1 MLEYLLIAL
10 QKAEPLDSAGSS
22 DNRGLPEIGTS
33 TLELEAHPMDILYFD
48 VFVASQ
54 ILTQA

>member
-1 MLEYLLIAL
+1 MLDYLLIAL

-22 DNRGLPEIGTS
+22 HNRGLPESGIS
-33 TLELEAHPMDILYFD
+33 TLELEAHPVDILYFD